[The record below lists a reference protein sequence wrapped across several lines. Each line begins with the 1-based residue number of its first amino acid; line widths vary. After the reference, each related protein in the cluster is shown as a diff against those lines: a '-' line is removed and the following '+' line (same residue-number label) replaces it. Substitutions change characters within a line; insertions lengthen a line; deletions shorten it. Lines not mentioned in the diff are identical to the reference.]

1 MSRFFALFAI
11 ILSLSAYADESVVG
25 VAPATSPSP
34 VVSEEF
40 LRLPAYDFERLP
52 AAQSHVTNASIRV
65 GDTFDLQL
73 NGISQSSPE
82 LSLTLPP
89 GGSLEDQ
96 GLAIEKV
103 VGSGTTLTATV
114 VAVRSGELTIPSLMI
129 VGADAKGANAHPIAR
144 TNPFSIKIN
153 SAIQANDPKPQEAV
167 PAQPPVMID
176 FPKWMIVLACVMGVL
191 LLVGFLFWIY
201 RWNKARTPAVEP
213 EYRGPPL
220 SEDEAALAA
229 LLQLEKSDLG
239 PAHIKRHA
247 FRVSEILKVYIG
259 KRYEFDAPECTTV
272 ELLRELENL
281 THGFASAF
289 DAGQLAFLK
298 AIFEALDLVKFADH
312 IPAAEEAS
320 QFVSNARKF
329 VLSTRKRKII
339 A

>member
-11 ILSLSAYADESVVG
+11 ILSLGAYADEG
-25 VAPATSPSP
+25 VPAGAPHPSPSP
-34 VVSEEF
+34 AVSEEF
-40 LRLPAYDFERLP
+40 LRLPAYDFERT
-52 AAQSHVTNASIRV
+52 ASAQNNANNAPIKV

-73 NGISQSSPE
+73 SGLSQSSPV

-103 VGSGTTLTATV
+103 VGSGTALTATV
-114 VAVRSGELTIPSLMI
+114 VAVRSGEITIPSLLI
-129 VGADAKGANAHPIAR
+129 VGADAKGANAHPVAR

-153 SAIQANDPKPQEAV
+153 SAIQANDPKPQEAA

-176 FPKWMIVLACVMGVL
+176 FPKWMIVLASVIGVL
-191 LLVGFLFWIY
+191 ILVAFLYWIY

-213 EYRGPPL
+213 EYTGPPL

-239 PAHIKRHA
+239 AAHIKKHA

-272 ELLRELENL
+272 ELLGELEKL

-289 DAGQLAFLK
+289 DAGQLGLLK